1 MLHAQTCGQLE
12 LNGRTPQNCK
22 CRNLQ
27 LKYSLHEEILVIIY
41 DIPCKSLNILN
52 LNLD

>member
-12 LNGRTPQNCK
+12 LNGRTPKNCL
-22 CRNLQ
+22 NLQ
-27 LKYSLHEEILVIIY
+27 LKYTLHEEIVV
-41 DIPCKSLNILN
+41 PCKSLNILN